1 MALLPANQAA
11 VHVSAPFRPNRR
23 GGAVVVSARV
33 GHNPP
38 VAKHFLDGTELT
50 PGDLAAILDRAAELK
65 AARATGGG
73 MSDLLGGRTVALVF
87 ERPSTRTRMSAEIA
101 VHELGGHPM
110 VLSGDAMQ
118 LSRGESVRD
127 TALVIGRMAYAIGIR
142 TGAHANV
149 EGLAEHSGVPVFN
162 LLSEAHHP
170 CQALADL
177 LTLRERFGDLDGLRL
192 AYVGDG
198 NNVTAS
204 LMILGAMAG
213 VTVSVATP
221 DGYAPKPDAVQ
232 QAAATAH
239 GAGAVEWSTDPE
251 VAAADADA
259 VYTDVWV
266 SMGDEDSARRKVDL
280 EPYQLNERL
289 LSIAKPAAIALHCL
303 PAHVGEEITEGAL
316 YGERSAIFDQA
327 ENRLH
332 VQKALLEHLLG

>member
-1 MALLPANQAA
+1 M
-11 VHVSAPFRPNRR
+11 V
-23 GGAVVVSARV
+23 
-33 GHNPP
+33 
-38 VAKHFLDGTELT
+38 KHFLTGTELS
-50 PGDLAAILDRAAELK
+50 PDELGAILDRAAELK
-65 AARATGGG
+65 AARAAGDGV
-73 MSDLLGGRTVALVF
+73 SDLLGGRTVSLVF

-118 LSRGESVRD
+118 LSRGESIRD
-127 TALVIGRMAYAIGIR
+127 TALVMGRMAHAIGIR

-162 LLSEAHHP
+162 LLTESHHP

-177 LTLRERFGDLDGLRL
+177 LTLRERFGELAGLRL

-198 NNVTAS
+198 NNVTSS

-213 VTVSVATP
+213 VTVVAATP
-221 DGYAPKPDAVQ
+221 DGYAPDPTAVETAESV
-232 QAAATAH
+232 AAA
-239 GAGAVEWSTDPE
+239 GGGVELTVDPE

-259 VYTDVWV
+259 LYADVWV
-266 SMGDEDSARRKVDL
+266 SMGDEDSARRKLDL
-280 EPYQLNERL
+280 EPYQLNAQL
-289 LSIAKPAAIALHCL
+289 LSVAKPTAIALHCL
-303 PAHVGEEITEGAL
+303 PAHVGEEITEDVL